1 MWRQPAGKDFHAMD
15 GRNGRP
21 HIVDTIRDETAAL
34 LDRTAVTRGNRS
46 VTYAELLAEV
56 DRTRDLLVTQYGIE
70 KHSRTA
76 LLYEDSIEYIIL
88 ALAVLDAGAV
98 MVPISPSLS
107 LMEFDALLERI
118 RINHVISDRSLDTLS
133 RTGEIADTAMVY
145 TVDPDIQL
153 FDDPDMA
160 DPAFI
165 RFSSGT
171 TGASKGVLLTHPAII
186 DRTDAADER
195 LRITADDTVAWFL
208 SMSYHFVVTI
218 LLFLRRGAHIV
229 LCGDEF
235 PKGAAKAFQKHPPTF
250 MYASPFHF
258 SFLTQS
264 DGFSAEML
272 KNVRLAVST
281 AVALD
286 RTTADAFKNKF
297 RIGLSQAY
305 GIIEVGLPFIN
316 DRTDDEYIDSVGKI
330 LPSYRLLL
338 EDKDEN
344 GRGRILL
351 KGKGMFDA
359 YVSPFQK
366 RPEWFD
372 TGDIGELRNGYLF
385 IRGRKKNVIN
395 FNGMK
400 IFPEEV
406 ETAISD
412 FGGIREVRV
421 SPRPHRLYGQLP
433 VAEYTT
439 ADDGDRIDTAE
450 LRRFLRTRL
459 DIYKIPKEFIHT
471 NHIPKTASGKI
482 KRWEHGEHNL

>member
-1 MWRQPAGKDFHAMD
+1 MAGRS
-15 GRNGRP
+15 GSP
-21 HIVDTIRDETAAL
+21 HIVDTIRAETASL
-34 LDRTAVTRGNRS
+34 RDRTAVTRGDRN
-46 VTYAELLAEV
+46 VTYAGLLEEVSRIRELLA
-56 DRTRDLLVTQYGIE
+56 TKLGIE
-70 KHSRTA
+70 KYSRVA

-88 ALAVLDAGAV
+88 ALAVLDTGAV

-107 LMEFDALLERI
+107 LMEFDTLLERI
-118 RINHVISDRSLDTLS
+118 QINHVISDRPLDTLS
-133 RTGEIADTAMVY
+133 RRGEIPDTAFLY
-145 TVDPDIQL
+145 TVNTDIRT
-153 FDDPDMA
+153 FDETGIS

-195 LRITADDTVAWFL
+195 LQITDGDTVAWFL

-218 LLFLRRGAHIV
+218 LLFLRRGARI
-229 LCGDEF
+229 LLSGDDF
-235 PKGAAKAFQKHPPTF
+235 PKGAVKAFQKFRPTF
-250 MYASPFHF
+250 VYASPFHY
-258 SFLTQS
+258 SFLTK
-264 DGFSAEML
+264 SAEFSPKML
-272 KNVRLAVST
+272 ADVRMAVST

-286 RTTADAFKNKF
+286 RTTADAFKEKF
-297 RIGLSQAY
+297 QTGLSQAY

-316 DRTDDEYIDSVGKI
+316 DRTDDQYIDSVGTI
-330 LPSYRLLL
+330 LPSYRLRL

-359 YVSPFQK
+359 YVSPFRK
-366 RPEWFD
+366 RAEWFD
-372 TGDIGELRNGYLF
+372 TGDIGEIQNGYLF
-385 IRGRKKNVIN
+385 IRGRSKNVIN

-406 ETAISD
+406 ENAVTD
-412 FGGIREVRV
+412 FEGIREARV

-439 ADDGDRIDTAE
+439 ADNADRIDTAE

-459 DIYKIPKEFIHT
+459 DLYKIPKEFIHT
-471 NHIPKTASGKI
+471 DHIPKTPSGKI
-482 KRWEHGEHNL
+482 KRWTHGEHNL

>member
-1 MWRQPAGKDFHAMD
+1 METRRDS
-15 GRNGRP
+15 P
-21 HIVDTIRDETAAL
+21 HIVDTIRAETATL
-34 LDRTAVTRGNRS
+34 RDRIAVTRGDRN
-46 VTYAELLAEV
+46 VTYTGLLDEV
-56 DRTRDLLVTQYGIE
+56 SRIRDLLATKLGIE
-70 KHSRTA
+70 KHSRVA

-88 ALAVLDAGAV
+88 ALALLDTGAV

-107 LMEFDALLERI
+107 LMEFDTLLERI
-118 RINHVISDRSLDTLS
+118 QINHVISDRSIDTLS
-133 RTGEIADTAMVY
+133 RSGEIADTAMVY
-145 TVDPDIQL
+145 TVNPEIRL

-195 LRITADDTVAWFL
+195 LQITADDTVAWFL

-218 LLFLRRGAHIV
+218 LLFLRRGARIV

-250 MYASPFHF
+250 VYASPFHF

-264 DGFSAEML
+264 EDFSADML
-272 KNVRLAVST
+272 EAVRLAVST

-286 RTTADAFKNKF
+286 RGTADAFRDKF
-297 RIGLSQAY
+297 QIGLSQAY

-316 DRTDDEYIDSVGKI
+316 DRTDDRYIDSVGTI
-330 LPSYRLLL
+330 PPSYRLHL
-338 EDKDEN
+338 EDKDEK

-351 KGKGMFDA
+351 QGKGMFDA

-366 RPEWFD
+366 RGEWFD
-372 TGDIGELRNGYLF
+372 TGDIGEIQNGYLF
-385 IRGRKKNVIN
+385 IRGRSKNVIN

-406 ETAISD
+406 ENAVTD
-412 FGGIREVRV
+412 FEGIREVRV

-439 ADDGDRIDTAE
+439 ADNADRIDTAE

-459 DIYKIPKEFIHT
+459 DLYKIPKEFIHT
-471 NHIPKTASGKI
+471 DHISKTPSGKI
-482 KRWEHGEHNL
+482 KRWTHGEHNL